1 VTTPWEINKSTAE
14 RPLLVAVKKK
24 PNTELIIHLP
34 GIAQWIDLS
43 NGDQWSIGLGGN
55 GSQEWQDTLARLE
68 TLLKDVSYALG
79 FLPGD
84 NGIVSP
90 RIDSSRITFF
100 NEKKFVK
107 KTVQEK
113 HFPGE
118 QVLEETGELVL
129 LKCRVPI
136 ALKNIGVQQLK
147 QIRLEYICVGQVV
160 DVGFAIKVFTYGKTY
175 VKLEL
180 AEVVLL
186 ERRTEEI
193 GKATQIT
200 QALRTANVE
209 EGSESELSE
218 LESDLEMNMA

>member
-1 VTTPWEINKSTAE
+1 MSSANCAQKHWTA
-14 RPLLVAVKKK
+14 A
-24 PNTELIIHLP
+24 
-34 GIAQWIDLS
+34 A
-43 NGDQWSIGLGGN
+43 
-55 GSQEWQDTLARLE
+55 
-68 TLLKDVSYALG
+68 
-79 FLPGD
+79 
-84 NGIVSP
+84 
-90 RIDSSRITFF
+90 
-100 NEKKFVK
+100 
-107 KTVQEK
+107 KTDK
-113 HFPGE
+113 
-118 QVLEETGELVL
+118 TGVYL
-129 LKCRVPI
+129 R
-136 ALKNIGVQQLK
+136 GTG
-147 QIRLEYICVGQVV
+147 R